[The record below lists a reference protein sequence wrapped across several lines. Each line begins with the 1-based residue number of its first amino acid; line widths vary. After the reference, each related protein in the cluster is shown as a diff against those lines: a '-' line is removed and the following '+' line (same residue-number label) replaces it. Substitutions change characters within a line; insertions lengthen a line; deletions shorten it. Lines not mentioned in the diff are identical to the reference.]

1 MAFKL
6 NKDQDS
12 KLDTLLQKLV
22 GSYDNLK
29 TSVEEYN
36 TGLKELQSKVEGE
49 VSKYNE
55 DLSNLKS
62 FVDEVT
68 TEKREEFD
76 DKSETWQE
84 GENGQA
90 AEEWISTWEG
100 AELQEITLQ
109 FPDELEID
117 FDPEDL
123 DLPSEP

>member
-12 KLDTLLQKLV
+12 KLDTFLQKLV

-29 TSVEEYN
+29 ASVEEYN

-76 DKSETWQE
+76 DKSEAWQE

>member
-12 KLDTLLQKLV
+12 KLNMLLEKLTT
-22 GSYDNLK
+22 SYDGLK
-29 TSVEEYN
+29 TVVEEYN
-36 TGLKELQSKVEGE
+36 TGLKELQSKVERE

-76 DKSETWQE
+76 EKSETWQE
-84 GENGQA
+84 GEIGQA

-117 FDPEDL
+117 FDPDDL
-123 DLPSEP
+123 DLPNEP